1 MLLIIVSA
9 LYFFFLIC
17 LLPSTPSPTKSCLID
32 RLNSKFGISGTALNW
47 FQSYLTGRTQSV
59 LINWDKSQPRNLSCG
74 VPQGS
79 VLGPILYLLYTA
91 PLADL
96 FRYHNLQ
103 FHLYADD
110 TQLYVSFSTNSDL
123 ELTEAVERIE
133 LCLTDLDKW
142 MSINKLKLNKE
153 KTEFL
158 FIHSKSRL
166 HHCLPSIC
174 FGQDTVHPSQT
185 ARNIGVV
192 FDSTMSMLPHIN
204 TAFYHLRNLSRIRK
218 FISTETAKTLVHAFI
233 SSKLEHCN
241 SLLYNLPKYAVKKL
255 QCVQNAAARLITF
268 SSRFNHITPI
278 LKDLHWLPINERI
291 KFKILILNFKALH
304 DLSPSYI
311 QELISL
317 YCPSRTLRSSTSL
330 RLNPTSYNL
339 KSYGSRAFAVYSLQ
353 LWNDLPEHIKNSD
366 NLQTF
371 KTRLKTYLFKEILV

>member
-1 MLLIIVSA
+1 MPSFQKSLIVEQFHGNY
-9 LYFFFLIC
+9 LN
-17 LLPSTPSPTKSCLID
+17 

-59 LINWDKSQPRNLSCG
+59 LINGNKSQPSNLSCG
-74 VPQGS
+74 VP
-79 VLGPILYLLYTA
+79 PRFCAWTY
-91 PLADL
+91 PLFFVYCTIYIAFIAD
-96 FRYHNLQ
+96 FRHHNLQ

-110 TQLYVSFSTNSDL
+110 TQLLLYVSFSTSNEL

-158 FIHSKSRL
+158 FFHSKFRL
-166 HHCLPSIC
+166 QHCLPSIC
-174 FGQDTVHPSQT
+174 FGQDTVQPCQT
-185 ARNIGVV
+185 ARNIGVT

-204 TAFYHLRNLSRIRK
+204 TVCKSAFYHLRNLSRIRK
-218 FISTETAKTLVHAFI
+218 FISTETAKTLVHGFI
-233 SSKLEHCN
+233 SSKLDHCN

-255 QCVQNAAARLITF
+255 QYVQKAAARLITF
-268 SSRFNHITPI
+268 SSKFNHITPI
-278 LKDLHWLPINERI
+278 LKDLHWLPINECI
-291 KFKILILNFKALH
+291 KFKISILTFKALH

-311 QELISL
+311 QELLSL
-317 YCPSRTLRSSTSL
+317 HRPSRTLRSSSSL

-339 KSYGSRAFAVYSLQ
+339 TSYGSRAFAVASPQ

-371 KTRLKTYLFKEILV
+371 KTRLKTYLFKEIFV

>member
-1 MLLIIVSA
+1 M
-9 LYFFFLIC
+9 
-17 LLPSTPSPTKSCLID
+17 
-32 RLNSKFGISGTALNW
+32 
-47 FQSYLTGRTQSV
+47 
-59 LINWDKSQPRNLSCG
+59 
-74 VPQGS
+74 
-79 VLGPILYLLYTA
+79 LGPILYLLYTA

-96 FRYHNLQ
+96 FRHHNLQ

-110 TQLYVSFSTNSDL
+110 TQLYVSFSTNNDL

-158 FIHSKSRL
+158 FIHSKFRL
-166 HHCLPSIC
+166 QHCLPSIC
-174 FGQDTVHPSQT
+174 FGQDTVQPSQT
-185 ARNIGVV
+185 ARNIGVT

-204 TAFYHLRNLSRIRK
+204 NVCKSAFYHLRNLSRIRK

-233 SSKLEHCN
+233 SSKLDHCN

-255 QCVQNAAARLITF
+255 QYVQNAVARLITF
-268 SSRFNHITPI
+268 SSKFNHITPI

-291 KFKILILNFKALH
+291 KFKILILTFKALH

-311 QELISL
+311 QELINL
-317 YCPSRTLRSSTSL
+317 YRPSRTLRSSTSL

-339 KSYGSRAFAVYSLQ
+339 KSYGSRAFAVASPQ
-353 LWNDLPEHIKNSD
+353 LWNDLPEQIKNSD

-371 KTRLKTYLFKEILV
+371 KTRLKTYLFKEIFV